1 MGFWAKFSVLSGTLN
16 HALYWDNPLFL
27 YATVIGGINA
37 AIAAFYYLRISRTSE
52 VRQSLGRLHPEGGT
66 PALASITVCALLT
79 MIIGM
84 VPNTMIQ
91 RTGDTARASQSI
103 LEPERDQITSPEHS
117 KQQHP

>member
-37 AIAAFYYLRISRTSE
+37 AIAAFYYLRIIITIYL
-52 VRQSLGRLHPEGGT
+52 RQSLGRLHPEGGT

-79 MIIGM
+79 LIIGM